1 MGHKPVGSAISL
13 DLSARFIERTP
24 WVLLPLPSPC
34 LRYRVIV
41 TQCDD
46 LQGGTMTDETERDQ
60 KTKASLPTPDSGV
73 AAVPKDAFMTVPAD
87 PRVQTPDAAQARLSW
102 DGSGISAKEHIDYE

>member
-1 MGHKPVGSAISL
+1 MLFRSTISL

-60 KTKASLPTPDSGV
+60 KTKASLPTPDNSDCDFVVWIGS
-73 AAVPKDAFMTVPAD
+73 K
-87 PRVQTPDAAQARLSW
+87 RLFKRRKFEKFVDSQF
-102 DGSGISAKEHIDYE
+102 SL